1 MNGQGELFVKG
12 KYPAPY
18 MYMHNQSKK
27 NTPALW
33 SRDELAAQAQ
43 VALDEFVA
51 RRLAEPGGL
60 YLSHVKARRKSIF
73 QLFKALADIELHG
86 MTIGAARS
94 ILLDDELSDALR
106 YLSGPP
112 VSEDDLGVLVT
123 RSIGGISKGA
133 IKRSESLAL
142 DILSLVRKLADP
154 SRFPWIGQNRRPSF
168 GEIRTAVRSTTALQA
183 SQSLQTE
190 RRGYGKVV
198 ERRLE
203 NRLVELGFART
214 PAPHRALINDPI
226 DYPTYPNFYGEC
238 TVHGRK
244 VDLFIALPTGR
255 MIALEAKDSSSAL
268 NSVKR
273 LNNDTAAKAK
283 HFAVEGGKNI
293 INVAL
298 LSGVFKPEH
307 LIRAQEA
314 GLHIVW
320 AHSVDDFIDWVKSQ
334 V

>member
-1 MNGQGELFVKG
+1 MDFPTG
-12 KYPAPY
+12 
-18 MYMHNQSKK
+18 MHNEYKK
-27 NTPALW
+27 STPALW
-33 SRDELAAQAQ
+33 SREELVKQAQ
-43 VALDEFVA
+43 VSLNEFVA
-51 RRLAEPGGL
+51 RRLAEPEGL

-73 QLFKALADIELHG
+73 QLFKALADHQLHG
-86 MTIGAARS
+86 ITVGAARA

-123 RSIGGISKGA
+123 RSIGGINKGA
-133 IKRSESLAL
+133 LKKSDSLAL
-142 DILSLVRKLADP
+142 DVLDLIRRLADP
-154 SRFPWIGQNRRPSF
+154 SRFPWIAQGRGASF
-168 GEIRTAVRSTTALQA
+168 GEVRMAIRATSVLQA

-190 RRGYGKVV
+190 RRGYGKLV

-203 NRLVELGFART
+203 NRLVELGFTRT
-214 PAPHRALINDPI
+214 SAPHRALINDPI
-226 DYPTYPNFYGEC
+226 DYPIYPNFYGEC

-244 VDLFIALPTGR
+244 VDLFIPLRTGR

-298 LSGVFKPEH
+298 LSGVFKPTH
-307 LIRAQEA
+307 LERAQDA
-314 GLHIVW
+314 GLYLVW
-320 AHSVDDFIDWVKSQ
+320 AHNVDGFINWVKDQ
-334 V
+334 I

>member
-1 MNGQGELFVKG
+1 MRNEYQKSN
-12 KYPAPY
+12 PAV
-18 MYMHNQSKK
+18 
-27 NTPALW
+27 W
-33 SRDELAAQAQ
+33 SREELTEEAQ
-43 VALDEFVA
+43 VSLDEFVA

-73 QLFKALADIELHG
+73 QLFKALADLQLHG
-86 MTIGAARS
+86 ITVGAARA
-94 ILLDDELSDALR
+94 ILLDDELFDALR

-123 RSIGGISKGA
+123 RSIGGISKGEL
-133 IKRSESLAL
+133 KKSESLPL
-142 DILSLVRKLADP
+142 DVLNLICRLADP
-154 SRFPWIGQNRRPSF
+154 SRFPWVAQGRRPSL
-168 GEIRTAVRSTTALQA
+168 GEIRTAVRATTALQA

-203 NRLVELGFART
+203 NRLVELGFTRT
-214 PAPHRALINDPI
+214 SAPHRALINDPI

-244 VDLFIALPTGR
+244 VDLFIALRTGR

-298 LSGVFKPEH
+298 LSGVFKPDH
-307 LIRAQEA
+307 LLRAQEA

-320 AHSVDDFIDWVKSQ
+320 SHSVDEFIDWVKSQ